1 MRVIVAAVPGSGKT
15 TIMKLIRKKLPHVK
29 FVTVGDMIFEMVR
42 KKLGIMDR
50 DDMRKKM
57 TIKQQREFQVESAQ
71 EISRMKAKDI
81 LIDTHTSIKTPQ
93 GFFPALSEVTAY
105 LMKPDVIVL
114 LEYRP
119 KDIVARRR
127 TDKTRKRDHDS
138 ESSIEEHQ
146 EVNRRFA
153 FEAAEHV
160 EAAVKIIDLRFPE
173 NKKFDHS
180 KKAAEEIARL
190 FKAGGG

>member
-15 TIMKLIRKKLPHVK
+15 TIMKLIRKKLPRVK
-29 FVTVGDMIFEMVR
+29 FVNVGNIIFGKAV
-42 KKLGIMDR
+42 KKLGIRDR

-93 GFFPALSEVTAY
+93 GFFPALSEVTAH

-127 TDKTRKRDHDS
+127 ADKTRKRDDDS

-160 EAAVKIIDLRFPE
+160 EAAVKIINLRFPE

-190 FKAGGG
+190 FKAVDG

>member
-42 KKLGIMDR
+42 KKLGIRDR
-50 DDMRKKM
+50 DDMRRKM

-71 EISRMKAKDI
+71 EISRMKAKDM
-81 LIDTHTSIKTPQ
+81 LIDTHMSIKTPQ
-93 GFFPALSEVTAY
+93 GFFPALSEVTAH

-127 TDKTRKRDHDS
+127 ADKTRKRDDDS

-190 FKAGGG
+190 FKVVDG